1 MKTRQWYLY
10 FVIFAYQAL
19 YPSGK
24 QGTYCFCS

>member
-24 QGTYCFCS
+24 